1 MRKNNLIII
10 EGPDRA
16 GKGTLIDTLRNQI
29 KSPFVAV
36 IHSSKPPKNTDNPR
50 DWSYMYN
57 HNLLSTIKRID
68 NNDFII
74 LDRSYIGEYVY
85 GPIYRDVKYQLEDFK
100 EIDKWITGRLADQYN
115 IMLITIVDNPNALL
129 QRSDGLSNSEYISDI
144 CKEVEQ
150 FKELHYYSEI
160 KHKLLINW
168 RHVSEPFDIHLK
180 NQAKYILETL
190 QKENEKNG

>member
-16 GKGTLIDTLRNQI
+16 GKGTLIDALRNQI
-29 KSPFVAV
+29 KSPFVTV
-36 IHSSKPPKNTDNPR
+36 IHSGKPPKNTDNPEN
-50 DWSYMYN
+50 WSYMYN

-85 GPIYRDVKYQLEDFK
+85 GPIYRDIKYQLKDFK
-100 EIDKWITGRLADQYN
+100 KIDTWIISRLANQYN
-115 IMLITIVDNPNALL
+115 IMLITIVDNPSALSY
-129 QRSDGLSNSEYISDI
+129 RSDGLSNSEDISDI
-144 CKEVEQ
+144 SKEVEQ

-160 KHKLLINW
+160 QNKLLINW
-168 RHVSEPFDIHLK
+168 RDVSEPFDIHLK

-190 QKENEKNG
+190 QKENENHG